1 MIQCLP
7 HPSTSPIL
15 EVTNEVPPTVSYT
28 TLGGICLGGFKDT
41 PPMTRSLT
49 HHNWEA
55 CNEVDDEELF
65 EILEEMWEEVS
76 EAGNALYHIYK
87 WWWIFLWDV

>member
-1 MIQCLP
+1 M
-7 HPSTSPIL
+7 
-15 EVTNEVPPTVSYT
+15 
-28 TLGGICLGGFKDT
+28 K
-41 PPMTRSLT
+41 SLA

-65 EILEEMWEEVS
+65 EILEEMWEEVR

-87 WWWIFLWDV
+87 WWIFPCDPQNGFKKEKTAMKTAEFQQEVVEL

>member
-28 TLGGICLGGFKDT
+28 TLGGICLGGFKDMPPSTRSST
-41 PPMTRSLT
+41 PPPTGKP
-49 HHNWEA
+49 

-65 EILEEMWEEVS
+65 EILEEMWEEVR
-76 EAGNALYHIYK
+76 EAGLGNGFKKEKTA
-87 WWWIFLWDV
+87 